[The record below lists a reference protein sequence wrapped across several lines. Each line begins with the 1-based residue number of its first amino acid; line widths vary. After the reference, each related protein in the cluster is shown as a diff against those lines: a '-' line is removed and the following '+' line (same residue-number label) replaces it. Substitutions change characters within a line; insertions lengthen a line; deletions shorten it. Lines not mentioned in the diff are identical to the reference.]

1 MHTQFELSVWV
12 HKQPFIF
19 PLIDPRLEKE
29 SDTMTVEPGFEN
41 PPPARERGNTIAIVA
56 LIVAIIAVGL
66 SAYVFISV
74 GNQLSTF
81 SGQTSTLASTMQQE
95 NSQLATLG
103 SQISELNTKIASL
116 NATMAKINSGG
127 GSGGGSTPP
136 TGLTAQQIY
145 NQTANSVVLVKVQ
158 VSNGTDEG
166 SGFVYDTSGRIV
178 TNNHVIANALSGGIT
193 VTFLNGTTVSATL
206 LGTDP
211 YSDVAVIQVSA
222 PAALLKPL
230 KVGVS
235 SALVVG
241 DPVYALGNPFELTDT
256 MTQGIISAVGR
267 ELDEGIGYV
276 IVDVLQTDAAVN
288 PGNSG
293 GPLFNSMGEVVGINT
308 AGATSTSSGVNF
320 AVPSDT
326 ITREIPSLIATGS
339 YTHAYLG
346 ISGYD
351 VTPGVVSAMS
361 LPKGT
366 YGTLV
371 VSVVSGGPSDKAGLK
386 GGTRT
391 VTVDG
396 APLTIGG
403 DVITGVDGHPVKFF
417 YNLMVYIERN
427 KRPGDTI
434 TLSILRNNA
443 PMNVVVTLGT
453 RPPPG

>member
-1 MHTQFELSVWV
+1 
-12 HKQPFIF
+12 
-19 PLIDPRLEKE
+19 
-29 SDTMTVEPGFEN
+29 MTVEPGFQN
-41 PPPARERGNTIAIVA
+41 PPPARERGNTVAIVA
-56 LIVAIIAVGL
+56 IIVAIIAVGL
-66 SAYVFISV
+66 SAYIFVNV
-74 GNQLSTF
+74 GSQLSAF
-81 SGQTSTLASTMQQE
+81 SGQTSTLANTVQQE
-95 NSQLATLG
+95 NAQLASLG
-103 SQISELNTKIASL
+103 SQISALNSKIAAL
-116 NATMAKINSGG
+116 NSTLAKIGSGG
-127 GSGGGSTPP
+127 GSGGGTTPP
-136 TGLTAQQIY
+136 TGLTAEQIY
-145 NQTANSVVLVKVQ
+145 NRTANSVVLVKVQ
-158 VSNGTDEG
+158 VSGGTDTG

-178 TNNHVIANALSGGIT
+178 TNNHIIAGALSGGIT

-230 KVGVS
+230 KMGVS

-241 DPVYALGNPFELTDT
+241 DPVYAVGNPFELTDT

-267 ELDEGIGYV
+267 ELDEGVGYV
-276 IVDVLQTDAAVN
+276 IVDVLQTDAALN

-293 GPLFNSMGEVVGINT
+293 GPLFNSAGEVVGMNT

-326 ITREIPSLIATGS
+326 ITREIPSLMATGS

-366 YGTLV
+366 YGALV

-386 GGTRT
+386 GGTST

-403 DVITGVDGHPVKFF
+403 DVITGVDGHAVKFF
-417 YNLMVYIERN
+417 YNLMVYIEHN
-427 KRPGDTI
+427 KKPGDTI
-434 TLSILRNNA
+434 TVSILRNNT
-443 PMNVVVTLGT
+443 PMSIVVTLGT

>member
-1 MHTQFELSVWV
+1 
-12 HKQPFIF
+12 
-19 PLIDPRLEKE
+19 
-29 SDTMTVEPGFEN
+29 MTVEPGFEN
-41 PPPARERGNTIAIVA
+41 PSPARERGNTLPMVAI
-56 LIVAIIAVGL
+56 IVAIIAIGL
-66 SAYVFISV
+66 SAYIFANV

-81 SGQTSTLASTMQQE
+81 SGQTSTLANIVQQE
-95 NSQLATLG
+95 NAQLANLG
-103 SQISELNTKIASL
+103 SQVSALNTKIAAL
-116 NATMAKINSGG
+116 NATIANIKSGG
-127 GSGGGSTPP
+127 GSGGGTTPP
-136 TGLTAQQIY
+136 TGLTTQQIY
-145 NQTANSVVLVKVQ
+145 NRTANSVVLVKVQ
-158 VSNGTDEG
+158 VSNGTDTG
-166 SGFVYDTSGRIV
+166 SGFVYDSLGRIV
-178 TNNHVIANALSGGIT
+178 TNNHVIAGALPGGIT

-211 YSDVAVIQVSA
+211 YSDEAVIQVTA

-230 KVGVS
+230 KMGVS
-235 SALVVG
+235 SNLVVG
-241 DPVYALGNPFELTDT
+241 DPVYAVGNPFELTDT

-267 ELDEGIGYV
+267 ELDEGNGYL
-276 IVDVLQTDAAVN
+276 IVDVLQTDAALN

-293 GPLFNSMGEVVGINT
+293 GPLFNSAGEVVGMNT

-346 ISGYD
+346 LSGAD
-351 VTPGVVSAMS
+351 VTLGVVSVMS

-366 YGTLV
+366 FGTLV
-371 VSVVSGGPSDKAGLK
+371 VSVVPGGPCDKAGIR

-403 DVITGVDGHPVKFF
+403 DVITGVDGHPMKFF

-427 KRPGDTI
+427 KKPGEII
-434 TLSILRNNA
+434 TLNVLRNNA
-443 PMNVVVTLGT
+443 SMNIVVTLGA
-453 RPPPG
+453 RPQLGS